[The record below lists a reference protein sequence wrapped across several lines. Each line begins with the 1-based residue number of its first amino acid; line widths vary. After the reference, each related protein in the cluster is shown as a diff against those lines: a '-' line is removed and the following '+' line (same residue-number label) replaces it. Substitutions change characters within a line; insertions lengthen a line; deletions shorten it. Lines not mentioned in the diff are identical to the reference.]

1 MIGIRIA
8 SADDMPAVG
17 GLAREALTLDAPEAP
32 QLVAR
37 LADPPEGRTWTAL
50 VTSGLEGVV
59 FASTSAVPG
68 LGHVDLFAVRP
79 EARGRG
85 LGRALVVAAE
95 GWLRDHGV
103 REVRL
108 AANPPCYA
116 WPGIDVR
123 YTPAVLLAESMGYE
137 RYRVAWNMTVDLA
150 GYGPRDASAEPP
162 ATGTGYARAPSEEDD
177 LARLAAAGA
186 TVRAAPAGQRDAVV
200 AFARENWNDAWAW
213 EAEHAT
219 GCHYAVRG
227 GEILGFAAWGARP
240 LWFGPMGT
248 AESARG
254 LGVGS
259 VLLRCCLRELAAT
272 GQRTAQIGWVGP
284 LAFYARTAGA
294 WVERAFWLYNRS
306 LA

>member
-1 MIGIRIA
+1 
-8 SADDMPAVG
+8 MPAIG
-17 GLAREALTLDAPEAP
+17 ELAREALALDAEEAP

-37 LADPPEGRTWTAL
+37 LAAPPEGRAWTAL

-59 FASTSAVPG
+59 FASTSSIPG
-68 LGHVDLFAVRP
+68 VGHVDLLAVRP
-79 EARGRG
+79 PARCRG

-95 GWLRDHGV
+95 GWLREHGV
-103 REVRL
+103 REARL

-123 YTPAVLLAESMGYE
+123 YTPAILLAESLGYE

-150 GYGPRDASAEPP
+150 EYGARDASAGPP
-162 ATGTGYARAPSEEDD
+162 AARTGYAWGPSEEDD

-186 TVRAAPAGQRDAVV
+186 TVRAAPPGGRDEVV

-259 VLLRCCLRELAAT
+259 VLLRRCLREMTAA

-284 LAFYARTAGA
+284 LAFYAKTAGA

-306 LA
+306 IP